1 MDPDAVKRHVADTA
15 VSAVNADTIPTSDTF
30 RYLAL
35 QIIDAFHF
43 IIYNLSNPQSKD
55 VVKEIGFTHS
65 KYNGQIKE
73 TDINGFCAA
82 AIKVVPLEGGARF
95 DNLTWLHYKYSLLP
109 FSQAIQYLLGSAF
122 NKVNETAWSAF
133 LKHTADFFNEGL
145 QEGYKLMA
153 TGKGE
158 AATKRRLTRTM
169 TYKLSHSQINAIR
182 EDWSAIVTNVGLEKC
197 GIELIRFMFEL
208 HPDYKI
214 FYANFRCM
222 YGWLS
227 NVQRRNGG
235 FWR

>member
-43 IIYNLSNPQSKD
+43 IIYNLSNPQSRD

-95 DNLTWLHYKYSLLP
+95 DNLTWLLYSLIIVFFQGYP
-109 FSQAIQYLLGSAF
+109 ISVGQRVQQSQRDGVVGFPQTHGRLFQRG
-122 NKVNETAWSAF
+122 TAR
-133 LKHTADFFNEGL
+133 GL
-145 QEGYKLMA
+145 QINGDGEGR
-153 TGKGE
+153 GGDE
-158 AATKRRLTRTM
+158 AKTHAHHDVQAEPLANQRHQRRL
-169 TYKLSHSQINAIR
+169 
-182 EDWSAIVTNVGLEKC
+182 VGD
-197 GIELIRFMFEL
+197 R
-208 HPDYKI
+208 D
-214 FYANFRCM
+214 
-222 YGWLS
+222 
-227 NVQRRNGG
+227 
-235 FWR
+235 